1 MLTVLHSPNLTQ
13 NSGTMVLY
21 TCTCI
26 KYGIYTV
33 KNTIMKI
40 CVLLNLSFLKV
51 YIQELLQ

>member
-26 KYGIYTV
+26 KYGIY
-33 KNTIMKI
+33 IMKI

-51 YIQELLQ
+51 YTRIVAVTLLIF